1 MNLRVLCY
9 IKEVKSLFI
18 SSKDNPKI
26 KRLIKLLG
34 SKKERRE
41 QRLFVAEGMRSC
53 VDAVHEYLAGR
64 LEIEALFYVK
74 EAAESFAGKLDV
86 AAFSSLDEKRVIEI
100 PMDLA
105 QKVSDEGSSQGAFV
119 VARFVDKP
127 LPDVLVGRKY
137 LILEHLQDPGNLG
150 TVLRTAD
157 AVGVDGVVL
166 TGNCTELYNPKV
178 VRSTMGSLSRVTI
191 YNENDLDRVVSV
203 LKASGH
209 TVIAS
214 VVRDGVL
221 LSGYSFPS
229 RCAVIIGNEGNG
241 LSDNAIISSDERVT
255 IDMHG
260 FAESLNAS
268 VAAAVF
274 LWEMTKE

>member
-1 MNLRVLCY
+1 
-9 IKEVKSLFI
+9 
-18 SSKDNPKI
+18 
-26 KRLIKLLG
+26 
-34 SKKERRE
+34 
-41 QRLFVAEGMRSC
+41 MRSC

-127 LPDVLVGRKY
+127 LPDVLVGSKY

-268 VAAAVF
+268 VASAVF